1 MAKVPHRRA
10 GAEDTVVSPRVA
22 SYQAFLH
29 AVRRLGLPRSVGL
42 VIAEFRF
49 PVEVATILARF
60 LLPGKYHTIEAS
72 LMYVANADTFCL
84 KGLPVRAVKQ
94 ISQCCGYYLDDGVLA
109 DGMNLR
115 KDFRLQYFGYRVVSL
130 QRIQS
135 SKWCVWG

>member
-1 MAKVPHRRA
+1 MTMVPHRRA
-10 GAEDTVVSPRVA
+10 VAEDAVASPRVA
-22 SYQAFLH
+22 SYEAFLQ
-29 AVRRLGLPRSVGL
+29 AVRRFGLPRSVGL

-72 LMYVANADTFCL
+72 LMYIGNADTFCL
-84 KGLPVRAVKQ
+84 KGLPVRAVEQ
-94 ISQCCGYYLDDGVLA
+94 ISQYSGYYLDDGVLV

-115 KDFRLQYFGYRVVSL
+115 KDFRVQFFVYRVVSR

-135 SKWCVWG
+135 AKWFVWG